1 MQVVVSD
8 AKMEV
13 AVKGNP
19 HQLSIPV
26 INMFFSK
33 FLVPTFALLSA
44 AVVVFAS
51 PVAQPVAELAKRGG
65 GQDVY
70 DTCKNLHDSCLPV
83 IAGLTPLAAAADIV
97 AKVDVLA
104 NLFADA
110 KVNLLGLV
118 GVDVKAQIDA
128 IVALNVDL
136 IVKLIVALSTCNIL
150 DLTIFAKIDAFV
162 SAYLAALAKID
173 ASVVIKIGKGI
184 PLLNLHLFVTL
195 KLILTATILGLVSI
209 LGL

>member
-1 MQVVVSD
+1 
-8 AKMEV
+8 
-13 AVKGNP
+13 
-19 HQLSIPV
+19 
-26 INMFFSK
+26 MFFSK
-33 FLVPTFALLSA
+33 FIVPAIAVFSA
-44 AVVVFAS
+44 AAGVFAS

-110 KVNLLGLV
+110 KVDLLGLV
-118 GVDVKAQIDA
+118 GVDVTAYVDV
-128 IVALNVDL
+128 IVAANVDL

-173 ASVVIKIGKGI
+173 ATVVVKIGKGI
-184 PLLNLHLFVTL
+184 PLLDLSLFVTL
-195 KLILTATILGLVSI
+195 KLILTATVLGLLSV